1 MSPKVGIAQGPLIVS
16 FDGPHGPPKRN
27 ETFGAVLPSRSAES
41 QVAQTGVPG
50 DGSSSLGWRRSAA
63 HSWVLRGHGRIRPR
77 YANRKLGLQNL
88 NGENVDQKGIP
99 VPTLEAGFL
108 QSQLEERK
116 RRLELAAGSASRN
129 SELVGLL
136 HEVDA
141 ALDRIAEG
149 TYGLCLECHESVEPD
164 RLLADPLVRYCLDH
178 LTQPE
183 RAALQ
188 RDLDLASQV
197 QRNLLPPNGLRVGGW
212 ETSYHFAPVGAV
224 SGDYCDLIA
233 SDGQLL
239 FLLGDVSGKG
249 VAASMIMAQLHALF
263 RTLTG
268 MSLLL
273 GQIVAHVNR
282 VLCESALAGQ
292 FATLVCGLA
301 KPTGEVEIH
310 NAGHCPAIVAGRDGV
325 FCIES
330 TGLPLGMF
338 VETKSSATCVQMEF
352 GDTLFLYTDGLSEAR
367 NENDEYGVDRVMT
380 LVRQQAAQQPAEL
393 IAACIDDLRAFVN
406 GGPSFDDM
414 TVLAVRRCA

>member
-1 MSPKVGIAQGPLIVS
+1 
-16 FDGPHGPPKRN
+16 
-27 ETFGAVLPSRSAES
+27 
-41 QVAQTGVPG
+41 
-50 DGSSSLGWRRSAA
+50 
-63 HSWVLRGHGRIRPR
+63 
-77 YANRKLGLQNL
+77 
-88 NGENVDQKGIP
+88 
-99 VPTLEAGFL
+99 VPTLEVGFL

-116 RRLELAAGSASRN
+116 RRLVMAAASTPRNTELTN
-129 SELVGLL
+129 LL

-141 ALDRIAEG
+141 ALDRMAEG
-149 TYGLCLECHESVEPD
+149 TYGLCLECHEAVEPD

-263 RTLTG
+263 RSLTV
-268 MSLLL
+268 MSLPL

-310 NAGHCPAIVAGRDGV
+310 NAGHCPAIVVGRDGV

-338 VETKSSATCVQMEF
+338 IETKSSATCVQMES
-352 GDTLFLYTDGLSEAR
+352 GDILFLYTDGLSEAR

-380 LVRQQAAQQPAEL
+380 LVSKQAAQQPAEL

-406 GGPSFDDM
+406 GSPSFDDM